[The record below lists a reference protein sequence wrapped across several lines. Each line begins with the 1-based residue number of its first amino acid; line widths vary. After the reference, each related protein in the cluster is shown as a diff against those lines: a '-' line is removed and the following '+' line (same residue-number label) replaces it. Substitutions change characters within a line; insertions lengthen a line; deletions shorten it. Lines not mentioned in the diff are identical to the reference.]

1 MAAPGMVALHAHQ
14 SWATRNQ
21 ADGDDHMENW
31 ATAVRFHGSLL
42 DEQGSH
48 TPAIVYVNLFR
59 GLLWP
64 TPKQLRAHS
73 HAQVLF
79 AHLFSDTTACQAIVV
94 ARGALVSL
102 HTPARSALIAAMATG
117 VWRILVGKCYESL
130 LLSNTLGAP
139 WSPEGKIHEWALV
152 SLARPVTTVL
162 SFLCP
167 GQMTH
172 VCWQIDWPYNY
183 F

>member
-1 MAAPGMVALHAHQ
+1 MLLSQVFSLLPHPPLSFLIAIAATWPHFRRYRAMATPGMIALHAHQ

-94 ARGALVSL
+94 ARGAFVSL
-102 HTPARSALIAAMATG
+102 LTPARSALIAAMATG
-117 VWRILVGKCYESL
+117 VWRILVGKCYERL
-130 LLSNTLGAP
+130 IVG
-139 WSPEGKIHEWALV
+139 GALV
-152 SLARPVTTVL
+152 SRGRGT
-162 SFLCP
+162 
-167 GQMTH
+167 
-172 VCWQIDWPYNY
+172 
-183 F
+183 